1 MRIGIDLGGTK
12 IEAVALDS
20 AGGVVARYRAPTPR
34 GSYTGVLDE
43 IVRLVSVI
51 ESETGGVCTVG
62 VGTPGA
68 ISPSTGVIK
77 NANSTVLNGEK
88 LDADLSERLAREVRI
103 HNDANCFALSE
114 ATDGAGRAARVVLG
128 VIVGTGTGAG
138 VVVNGELLVG
148 PNAIAGEWGA
158 QSAAVAAVGRI
169 AGTGVLLRAH
179 RLYRDVLVRTG
190 VFPRL

>member
-20 AGGVVARYRAPTPR
+20 AGGVVARHRAPTPR

-77 NANSTVLNGEK
+77 NANSTVLNGENSM
-88 LDADLSERLAREVRI
+88 LIYPSGWLGRFAFTMTPIVSHCPRPRMVRDARHGLFLGLSWGPGPAREWWSMVSYWSAQMPLPVSGGTIRCRGRGR
-103 HNDANCFALSE
+103 ANCRDRCV
-114 ATDGAGRAARVVLG
+114 T
-128 VIVGTGTGAG
+128 
-138 VVVNGELLVG
+138 
-148 PNAIAGEWGA
+148 
-158 QSAAVAAVGRI
+158 
-169 AGTGVLLRAH
+169 AGTPAV
-179 RLYRDVLVRTG
+179 
-190 VFPRL
+190 